1 MITQLNLR
9 IGIDTGGTFTDF
21 VATWKGQRIA
31 FKLPSTPRHPEKS
44 IIAGVDRIIKLI
56 ADKQVDGAVPPGLAI
71 EIAHGTTVGTNS
83 LLEGK
88 GARTALITTAGFED
102 VIEIGR
108 QARPDLYN
116 LNVERRSPL
125 VPRNLRFGIA
135 ERIASDGSILD
146 DLNLALLPQLR
157 ERLKRA
163 RVESI
168 AVCLL
173 FSFANPVHETVL
185 AKALSDLGVHISLSH
200 EILPEYREY
209 ERTSTVVIN
218 AYLVPKVGRYLSNL
232 EQGLNTTRREP
243 APATRPNHAIV
254 GWVDIRSA
262 SSSRAGQ
269 DHPVW
274 SSRRS
279 RCGTCDW

>member
-146 DLNLALLPQLR
+146 DLNLA
-157 ERLKRA
+157 A
-163 RVESI
+163 
-168 AVCLL
+168 
-173 FSFANPVHETVL
+173 L
-185 AKALSDLGVHISLSH
+185 AA
-200 EILPEYREY
+200 
-209 ERTSTVVIN
+209 TS
-218 AYLVPKVGRYLSNL
+218 
-232 EQGLNTTRREP
+232 
-243 APATRPNHAIV
+243 
-254 GWVDIRSA
+254 
-262 SSSRAGQ
+262 
-269 DHPVW
+269 
-274 SSRRS
+274 
-279 RCGTCDW
+279 